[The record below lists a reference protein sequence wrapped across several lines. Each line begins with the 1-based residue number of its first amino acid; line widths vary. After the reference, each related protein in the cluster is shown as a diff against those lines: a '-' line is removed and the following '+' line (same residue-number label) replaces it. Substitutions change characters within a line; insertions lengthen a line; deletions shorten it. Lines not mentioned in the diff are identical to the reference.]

1 MSADKPAPTP
11 FKAFENLARKLF
23 AVPRKELEKKLT
35 EYNKQKGKKK
45 RDSEAAA
52 ARKAALPLLNHA
64 MVGSSF
70 PVNSL

>member
-45 RDSEAAA
+45 RD
-52 ARKAALPLLNHA
+52 
-64 MVGSSF
+64 
-70 PVNSL
+70 